1 MSSVPRTVNL
11 KNLEMIQ
18 MKKKEMKSRGGR
30 FTGKFF
36 SQKFDSERKL
46 GGVSQVPLSPNVL
59 AQMRKVRSDEKD
71 CERTNVGRIL
81 QTTITK
87 DALDLKGVT

>member
-1 MSSVPRTVNL
+1 
-11 KNLEMIQ
+11 

-46 GGVSQVPLSPNVL
+46 GRLAFAQTNVR
-59 AQMRKVRSDEKD
+59 AQMRKVRSDDKD

-81 QTTITK
+81 QATITK